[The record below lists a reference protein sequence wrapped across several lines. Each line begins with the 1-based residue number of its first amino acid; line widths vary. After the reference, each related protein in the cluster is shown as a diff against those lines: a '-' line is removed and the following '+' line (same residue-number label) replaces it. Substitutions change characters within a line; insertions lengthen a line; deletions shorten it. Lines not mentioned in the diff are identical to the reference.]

1 MEKRSRVSL
10 VTGVKL
16 LKYIPC
22 PWTPNV
28 DLQYRWH
35 DFWACCLHSRLNFGL
50 ASFSYSNKNCAPPF
64 IVYKC
69 DYLPCIVYN
78 VLTYTKLFSI
88 KIRLLSKIQRR
99 RFKKMKQQHLLNGC
113 ITETILMLWTHLFF
127 LGIVLSRGEPLY
139 APWAQNHE
147 NSECSCKR

>member
-35 DFWACCLHSRLNFGL
+35 DFWACCLHSRLNFGF

-78 VLTYTKLFSI
+78 VLTYTKLF

-99 RFKKMKQQHLLNGC
+99 RFKKMKQQHFFKWMYHGNH
-113 ITETILMLWTHLFF
+113 IDVVNTFIF